1 MIVKFKG
8 QDDLVLIQA
17 FIKDMKDAYNGYG
30 LRVDNFYDLKETFD
44 EVTLILDMI
53 FNVIISITMLICF
66 FSLSSS
72 MSANLYESS
81 KELAIL
87 RATGLTCAQIEK
99 IYIYEAFVL
108 VMSSCVLGVLIGT
121 VVGFTMTLQL
131 MLFVEIPL
139 IFYFPWI

>member
-1 MIVKFKG
+1 
-8 QDDLVLIQA
+8 
-17 FIKDMKDAYNGYG
+17 
-30 LRVDNFYDLKETFD
+30 
-44 EVTLILDMI
+44 MI
-53 FNVIISITMLICF
+53 FNVIIAITMFICF

-139 IFYFPWI
+139 IFYFPWIQLLVIMILAIICAFASTYGPARELTKKQIAAIFRIT